1 MTYEEAINT
10 IEHGCI
16 YRDKRGSEALE
27 IAIIALKKQIPKKAI
42 SVYKGSYRCPTC
54 EKYINITDD
63 DLYVYGIE
71 PPEYCDECGQA
82 LDWSDRKRQT
92 SKKNEK
98 NEKNEEEIEFGKE
111 QQNEN

>member
-42 SVYKGSYRCPTC
+42 SVYKGNYRCPTC

-63 DLYVYGIE
+63 DLYVYGIK
-71 PPEYCDECGQA
+71 PPKYCDECGQA
-82 LDWSDRKRQT
+82 LDCSDRK
-92 SKKNEK
+92 
-98 NEKNEEEIEFGKE
+98 
-111 QQNEN
+111 